1 MISKN
6 YVETIKTQDKIF
18 YENSSFENEEKYE
31 FYDQNKNETELSKE
45 LMNYLKNNEQE
56 ISHENCSYVTQYNK
70 DNFNNKKIKSNDYRF
85 LLIESI

>member
-1 MISKN
+1 
-6 YVETIKTQDKIF
+6 
-18 YENSSFENEEKYE
+18 
-31 FYDQNKNETELSKE
+31 
-45 LMNYLKNNEQE
+45 MNYLKNNEQE

>member
-18 YENSSFENEEKYE
+18 YENSSFEIEEKYE

>member
-6 YVETIKTQDKIF
+6 YVETIKTQDKVF